1 MSVPLAIA
9 EAALA
14 AACEARAVSDGAAV
28 TAGVEAAL
36 AADRRCW
43 GRRLLG
49 RLNELPVSAAGQR
62 ELLAALAEEFFA
74 AADEIDHG
82 VGREA
87 TQARFPSLS
96 RLS

>member
-14 AACEARAVSDGAAV
+14 AACEARAVSEGAAV

-36 AADRRCW
+36 AADRRSW
-43 GRRLLG
+43 GRRLLA
-49 RLNELPVSAAGQR
+49 RLNDLPVSATGQR
-62 ELLAALAEEFFA
+62 ELLAALAAEFFA
-74 AADEIDHG
+74 AADDIDHG

-87 TQARFPSLS
+87 RQDRFAAL
-96 RLS
+96 RG

>member
-1 MSVPLAIA
+1 MNLPLAIT

-14 AACEARAVSDGAAV
+14 AACEARAVSEGAAV

-43 GRRLLG
+43 GRRLLAH
-49 RLNELPVSAAGQR
+49 LNDLPVSATDQR

-87 TQARFPSLS
+87 NQARSPAL
-96 RLS
+96 RG

>member
-14 AACEARAVSDGAAV
+14 AACEARAVSEGAAV

-36 AADRRCW
+36 AADRRSW
-43 GRRLLG
+43 ARRVLA
-49 RLNELPVSAAGQR
+49 RLNDLPVSATGQR
-62 ELLAALAEEFFA
+62 ELLAALAEELFA

-82 VGREA
+82 FGREA
-87 TQARFPSLS
+87 SQARFVAL
-96 RLS
+96 RG

>member
-14 AACEARAVSDGAAV
+14 AACEARAVSEGAAV

-36 AADRRCW
+36 AADRRCCA
-43 GRRLLG
+43 RRLLA
-49 RLNELPVSAAGQR
+49 RLNDLPVSATGQR

-87 TQARFPSLS
+87 SQARFPAL
-96 RLS
+96 RG